1 VRHTGSLTRDDPPVP
16 EQSVRSRLL
25 IASPDLGD
33 PNFARTVVLMLEH
46 NKEGALG
53 LVLNR
58 PTDATLTE
66 PLPAWAELAAEP
78 AVVFVGGPV
87 QPEAAIGLGRR
98 VEQDPTGDVEGFAAL
113 FGNLGTVDLERP
125 PGDVSPPIDRV
136 RVFAGYAGWG
146 AGQLE
151 AELAADGW
159 FVVDATPSDPWVRNA
174 GELWREVL
182 RRQRGPL
189 QVFADFPSDPAQ
201 N

>member
-1 VRHTGSLTRDDPPVP
+1 MEAQDSMRG
-16 EQSVRSRLL
+16 RLL
-25 IASPDLGD
+25 VASPDLGD
-33 PNFARTVVLMLEH
+33 PNFARTVVLVLEH

-58 PTDATLTE
+58 PTDATLSD

-98 VEQDPTGDVEGFAAL
+98 VEPHPAGDAEGFASL
-113 FGNLGTVDLERP
+113 FGDLGTVDLERP
-125 PGDVSPPIDRV
+125 PADVSPSVDRV
-136 RVFAGYAGWG
+136 RVFAGYSGWG
-146 AGQLE
+146 PGQLE
-151 AELAADGW
+151 GELAADGW
-159 FVVDATPSDPWVRNA
+159 FVVDAKQSDPWARNA
-174 GELWREVL
+174 DELWRDVL

-189 QVFADFPSDPAQ
+189 QVFAGFPDDPTQ